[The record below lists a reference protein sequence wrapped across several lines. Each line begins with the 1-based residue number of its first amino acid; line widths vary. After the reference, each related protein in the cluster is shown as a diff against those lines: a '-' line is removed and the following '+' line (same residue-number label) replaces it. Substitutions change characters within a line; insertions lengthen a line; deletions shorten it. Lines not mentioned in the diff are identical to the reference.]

1 MSSKSEPTLETIR
14 DQLRAFDVSNG
25 GSGGGGRLDLAM
37 DDATGIATLCINSPA
52 RKNAWS
58 GAMMAQFSDVLLQ
71 LEQWKDV

>member
-14 DQLRAFDVSNG
+14 NQLGAFDVSNG
-25 GSGGGGRLDLAM
+25 GSGGGRLELAM

-71 LEQWKDV
+71 LEQWKEV